1 MTRVTGES
9 SSKRRTFSKAL
20 RGPDASASASR
31 GCSAWLLVAA
41 AGRGGSSREER
52 SGDERPGA
60 ARARRVGF
68 GDRRSCAVPSGCAS
82 EAGDAGACAAGMAVG
97 RRHCFVLLPFASS
110 ATRRVVGPS
119 AVVTVCP
126 EDLLFCDRGYAILAA
141 APRSESPAFRDRG
154 SPGRNRQRSA
164 CRQQR
169 GRRRR
174 HAVRRRDR
182 SAPSSAFH
190 ESRARGGGPR
200 RPNPETRKVREQ
212 VCARRAVRTRF
223 AR

>member
-9 SSKRRTFSKAL
+9 SSKRQTFSKAL

-60 ARARRVGF
+60 AKARRVGF

-110 ATRRVVGPS
+110 GDSSRRRPVR
-119 AVVTVCP
+119 C
-126 EDLLFCDRGYAILAA
+126 
-141 APRSESPAFRDRG
+141 RDRL
-154 SPGRNRQRSA
+154 
-164 CRQQR
+164 
-169 GRRRR
+169 
-174 HAVRRRDR
+174 
-182 SAPSSAFH
+182 
-190 ESRARGGGPR
+190 PR
-200 RPNPETRKVREQ
+200 RPPFLRSRVRATRCRAPIRESCIQRSGVSRTKSPETRLSPDSGSSKRREHW
-212 VCARRAVRTRF
+212 A
-223 AR
+223 